1 MFSWLGFVILLGAIG
16 TSSYYRLQARR
27 CAETIA
33 RRQEGVALLGIR
45 VGVAA
50 LLLFPV
56 VGCMLIPQ
64 KMVWASLTLP
74 FWCRWLGVIVGVST
88 IPAIAWVLHSLG
100 QNVSETV
107 LTKRNHHLVTAGP
120 YRWVRHPLYSA
131 GIALFL
137 ALSLIDSS
145 WLILLIAVIVAAFL
159 QVLVIPLEEQ
169 ALLTK
174 FGDDYRAYTRS
185 TGRFLPR
192 VVNVSRSVHAL
203 TLIALLSNA
212 SDARLESDRE
222 KLGSIHFPISCSP
235 DSQRL

>member
-1 MFSWLGFVILLGAIG
+1 MFSWLGLVILLGAIG

-27 CAETIA
+27 GVETIA
-33 RRQEGVALLGIR
+33 RRREGVPLLGIR

-56 VGCMLIPQ
+56 VGCVLIPQ
-64 KMVWASLTLP
+64 KMVWASFPLP
-74 FWCRWLGVIVGVST
+74 FWCRWLGVIIGVST

-107 LTKRNHHLVTAGP
+107 LTKRNHRLVRSGP

-159 QVLVIPLEEQ
+159 QVLVIPSEEQ

-174 FGDDYRAYTRS
+174 FGNDYRAYTRS

-192 VVNVSRSVHAL
+192 VLRVPRSVHAL
-203 TLIALLSNA
+203 TLIT
-212 SDARLESDRE
+212 
-222 KLGSIHFPISCSP
+222 
-235 DSQRL
+235 